1 MQTNLEQL
9 TEEYN
14 RACDWEVRH
23 AIDSVTIPWDLET
36 KNYLREQGYEVCV
49 ELYDQNLCIY
59 AYVGKDD
66 YFGPI
71 KYEDDSINQAIQEVF
86 DKLGFQVVF
95 NAMLWLGMEDV
106 NQTICWRIK

>member
-1 MQTNLEQL
+1 MQTNLEQM
-9 TEEYN
+9 TEEYSL
-14 RACDWEVRH
+14 ACYEAVRH
-23 AIDSVTIPWDLET
+23 TIDSVTILWDLET
-36 KNYLREQGYEVCV
+36 KNYLREQGYDVCV

-86 DKLGFQVVF
+86 DNLGFQVVF

-106 NQTICWRIK
+106 NQTIRWRIK

>member
-1 MQTNLEQL
+1 MEPNIEEL
-9 TEEYN
+9 TREYN
-14 RACDWEVRH
+14 YACAWEVRH
-23 AIDSVTIPWDLET
+23 AIDMVTIRWDTDT
-36 KNYLREQGYEVCV
+36 KNYLREQGYEVCA

-86 DKLGFQVVF
+86 DNLGFQVVF

-106 NQTICWRIK
+106 TQTIYWRIK